1 MKKSTLFIGSATALV
16 TPFVGGEIDWLS
28 FASLIEFQLT
38 AGTDALVIC
47 GTTGESATLTYD
59 EQKECIAF
67 AVDQARGRVPI
78 IAGAGS
84 NSTKNAARLA
94 ENAQKAGADA
104 ILSVTPYYNKCS
116 PDGLYKHFEAIA
128 ASVSVPLIVYNVPT
142 RTGMS
147 ITPEEYLKLS
157 EIDGVAAIKEA
168 GRDIGAFAE
177 TAYLVGDRLDIYC
190 GNDDMLLPELSLGA
204 KGIISVVSNLEPKAV
219 KRICSAYFDDDHR
232 RAAAE
237 FKRLYP
243 IIKQLSKGIN
253 PAPVKKL
260 MADRN
265 MLKNELRLPLTEITS
280 DL

>member
-16 TPFVGGEIDWLS
+16 TPFADGEIDWIA
-28 FASLIEFQLT
+28 FARLIEFQLT

-67 AVDQARGRVPI
+67 AADQTRGRVPV

-84 NSTKNAARLA
+84 NSTKNACRLA
-94 ENAQKAGADA
+94 QNAQEAGADA

-116 PDGLYKHFEAIA
+116 PAGLYKHFEAIA
-128 ASVSVPLIVYNVPT
+128 GSVSVPLIMYNVPT
-142 RTGMS
+142 RTGMN
-147 ITPEEYLKLS
+147 ITPAEYLKLC
-157 EIDGVAAIKEA
+157 EIDGVSAIKEA

-177 TAYLVGDRLDIYC
+177 TAYLIGDRLDIYC

-219 KRICSAYFDDDHR
+219 KRICTSYFDGDRR
-232 RAAAE
+232 RAEYE
-237 FKRLYP
+237 FKKLYP
-243 IIKQLSKGIN
+243 TVKRLSKGIN
-253 PAPVKKL
+253 PAPIKKL
-260 MADRN
+260 MSDRG
-265 MLKNELRLPLTEITS
+265 MIKNELRLPLTPIE
-280 DL
+280 